1 MKPSKAPYII
11 IAIGFIAYNLLSFV
25 IPSEKTGAFWIA
37 YVFGIMSFGIVA
49 FVWKQAMNNGKD
61 FISRYYKIP
70 LVQLG
75 FEYVIISV
83 VLMLIFKFV
92 TIAPSWIA
100 VLICALF
107 LCIVC
112 IGFIT
117 TDSAVEAGI
126 QEIEHIEQNINKKRS
141 YIKNLQIEVEILAEK
156 ETDAEIKKKLTIL
169 AKKIRLSDSMSD
181 DSIADLEQN
190 LMDRVSSYDMSSNK
204 IATIEEIEQL
214 LLKRNKKVKALKG

>member
-25 IPSEKTGAFWIA
+25 IPSEKTGAFWTT
-37 YVFGIMSFGIVA
+37 YVFGIISFGIVA
-49 FVWKQAMNNGKD
+49 FAWKRAIDNGKD

-75 FEYVIISV
+75 FAYVIISV

-92 TIAPSWIA
+92 TIAQVWTA
-100 VLICALF
+100 VLICALL

-117 TDSAVEAGI
+117 TDSAIEAGI
-126 QEIEHIEQNINKKRS
+126 QEIERIEQNISKKRS
-141 YIKNLQIEVEILAEK
+141 YIKNLQIEVEMLAEK

-169 AKKIRLSDSMSD
+169 AKKIRLSDPMSD
-181 DSIADLEQN
+181 DSVSDLEQN
-190 LMDRVSSYDMSSNK
+190 LIDRVSAYDMSSDK
-204 IATIEEIEQL
+204 TAAIEEIEQI
-214 LLKRNKKVKALKG
+214 LLKRNKKIKALKG